1 MARAPARRKAEPPG
15 GAGVAPQLLPA
26 PEAAP
31 MRRLLLLALFGLA
44 ACNTVEGAGRDVSAG
59 GEALSEAARDV
70 KGALS
75 D

>member
-1 MARAPARRKAEPPG
+1 
-15 GAGVAPQLLPA
+15 
-26 PEAAP
+26 